1 MTLEKIEPV
10 KIHILIVD
18 DDAGDRKALRRA
30 LEGSGTA
37 GDIVEA
43 VDIESALAACDSRAF
58 DFAIVDY
65 RMPGQDGLHGVT
77 ALHARFPFMPIV
89 MATSHGDEVIAA
101 EALKRGAAD
110 YIPKANIRAQ
120 SIRRVLDSAMEK
132 ATLRRELARRQ
143 EELEKFAA
151 VLVHDLRAP
160 ITAIRAFAR
169 YIDKGLQAETPDRET
184 IAGQCRQIVECGRR
198 MDALITALYEY
209 TKADAEVGFDVV
221 DMRSALAEARSN
233 LEAIIERQHARV
245 EHGPLPTV
253 LGNLPQLS
261 ELLQNLIGNGL
272 KYCEMPAPVIEIH
285 AQPEPDNVWRFAVRD
300 NGIGIAE
307 KNRRRIFEPFERL
320 HGTGKYEG
328 SGLGLAIC
336 KKIVERHGGAI
347 WCEGNEGPGSTFVFT
362 LRGAPGY

>member
-1 MTLEKIEPV
+1 MEPGQLD
-10 KIHILIVD
+10 ILVVD
-18 DDAGDRKALRRA
+18 DDAGDRKALCRA
-30 LEGSGTA
+30 LQASGTA
-37 GDIVEA
+37 RDIVETA
-43 VDIESALAACDSRAF
+43 DIQSALAACDGRTF
-58 DFAIVDY
+58 DCAIVDY
-65 RMPGQDGLHGVT
+65 RMPGYDGLHGVT

-89 MATSHGDEVIAA
+89 MATSHGDEVVAT

-110 YIPKANIRAQ
+110 YIPKANIRGA
-120 SIRRVLDSAMEK
+120 SIRRVLDSAVEK
-132 ATLRRELARRQ
+132 AALRREVARRQ

-198 MDALITALYEY
+198 MDALINALYEY
-209 TKADAEVGFDVV
+209 TKADADVGFELV
-221 DMRSALAEARSN
+221 DMRAVLAEARSN
-233 LEAIIERQHARV
+233 LQDVIERRQARV

-261 ELLQNLIGNGL
+261 ELMQNLIGNGL
-272 KYCEMPAPVIEIH
+272 KYCEMPAPLIEIQ
-285 AQPEPDNVWRFAVRD
+285 ARPEPDNVWRFAVRD

-307 KNRRRIFEPFERL
+307 KHRQRIFEPFERL

-347 WCEGNEGPGSTFVFT
+347 WCEGNDGAGSTFVFT
-362 LRGAPGY
+362 LRGPPAQ